1 MGRNVGTI
9 SQGGKFFKPAEHIND
24 VAIVVE
30 AKSVWH
36 NATNSY
42 KGNPQPR
49 DEVTADITIFASQEA
64 LERGEPSD
72 VIKDGKIVH
81 GALVN
86 SVKENLPMEYH
97 VIVRK
102 ESFSSGNSGYV
113 FREVD
118 ANTGKKVTAFLDK
131 RDAELKAALESVPSF
146 DD

>member
-1 MGRNVGTI
+1 MSRNVGTI

-24 VAIVVE
+24 IAIVVE
-30 AKSVWH
+30 AQSLFH
-36 NATNSY
+36 NATNAY

-49 DEVTADITIFASQEA
+49 DEVTADITIFKSQES
-64 LERGEPSD
+64 LERGAPDE
-72 VIKDGKIVH
+72 VIKGGKIVH

-118 ANTGKKVTAFLDK
+118 AGTGKKLVAYLDK
-131 RDAELKAALESVPSF
+131 RDAELKAALESVPDF
-146 DD
+146 D